1 MTFESSHELGNGRTA
16 RKKFEGRDRPW
27 WWEWAPRVEDEIKDI
42 PKKADVAIVG
52 SGYAG
57 LSAALELAR
66 AGRDVVVLEA
76 NVPGYGASSRAG
88 GMIGAGHV
96 VPFEKL
102 ARQYGDRQAA
112 AILQEGVNAYEFTRN
127 LIESEPIECHF
138 KAVGRLRAAWRAEDF
153 ETIKRD
159 VDNVTRWLGYDAE
172 IVSKAELANEIKT
185 DLYVGGC
192 LYRGHGG
199 LHSAMFQSGLM
210 DLAVKAGARIR
221 GRARVVELSREGS
234 RHHVATDR
242 GTIVA
247 RNVIVATNGYTI
259 PELRAFAKR
268 LIPVHAYMIATEQ
281 LGEEVVNSLIPNHR
295 MIVETRMRRCYY
307 RPSPDHKRI
316 LFGARASLGR
326 IDLDRAANVL
336 RSLLVEIFPSLADV
350 AVTHCWTGQ
359 LGFAKDF
366 LPHIGEMDGV
376 HYALACNGTG
386 VAMLPCAGHK
396 AALKVLG
403 SPEGQTAFDAQEFRR
418 IHPLYTGRPWFR
430 PFISG
435 YYRMIDRREGSN

>member
-1 MTFESSHELGNGRTA
+1 MTFEPRQELGSADGA
-16 RKKFEGRDRPW
+16 RNRFEGRDRPW
-27 WWEWAPRVEDEIKDI
+27 WWEWVPRVEVSIEDL
-42 PKKADVAIVG
+42 PKKADVVIVG

-57 LSAALELAR
+57 LSAALTLAR

-76 NVPGYGASSRAG
+76 NVPGFGASSRAG

-102 ARQYGDRQAA
+102 AQQYGDRQAA
-112 AILQEGVNAYEFTRN
+112 AILREGINAYKFTKN

-138 KAVGRLRAAWRAEDF
+138 KAVGRLRAAWRAQDL

-172 IVSKAELANEIKT
+172 VVTKADLVSEIKT

-199 LHSAMFQSGLM
+199 LHPAMFHSGLM
-210 DLAVKAGARIR
+210 NLAVKAGASIQ
-221 GRARVVELSREGS
+221 GKARVVELSREGS
-234 RHHVATDR
+234 SHRVITDR
-242 GTIVA
+242 GTVVA
-247 RNVIVATNGYTI
+247 RDVIVATNGYTM
-259 PELRAFAKR
+259 PELQPFAKR
-268 LIPVHAYMIATEQ
+268 LIPIHAYMIATEP
-281 LGEEVVNSLIPNHR
+281 LGKEIVNSLIPNHR
-295 MIVETRMRRCYY
+295 MIVETRLRRCYY
-307 RPSPDHKRI
+307 RPSPDHQRI

-326 IDLDRAANVL
+326 IDLDRAAGIL

-350 AVTHCWTGQ
+350 SVTHCWTGQ

-366 LPHIGEMDGV
+366 LPHIGELNGV

-386 VAMLPCAGHK
+386 VAMLPYAGHK

-403 SPEGQTAFDAQEFRR
+403 SPEGKTAFDEQEFKQ

-435 YYRMIDRREGSN
+435 YYRIIDRREGSI